1 MKTHDV
7 GLVVSGIRSKY
18 SSILLSAFVLLV
30 IIGYPRIYAT
40 ELPMALFLVPFY
52 LRRFLQFQAT
62 NFKFFLVFI
71 GLFSCWLFGGVAAC
85 LMGDGT
91 TQDVF
96 FHVVV
101 SFKILLNIFFGY
113 VVYSVLKENDAAL
126 LIWLLVQV
134 LVICVSMVSLDFY
147 LVLLGFISP
156 RSADVFQH
164 IYGLRALGFG
174 LYHVDGAMTLI
185 IAAFYYLLITKASFT
200 KTLLLVLMLPVS
212 MAVARSAIV
221 PYAIL
226 GVLKR
231 GVLVKLCLFI
241 SMLTMFLLSMIVSDG
256 PIYESAEIFRN
267 FLNRGVLHSDSVNA
281 LANMYVLPD
290 SLKVYLFGVGKYFDS
305 TSSELMFY
313 MGTDVGYLRLLFYSG
328 LGSIFVFVALNV
340 FGLAGVICSRSYP
353 GSYDVKAFAFAL
365 FCVFIIVN
373 FKGLQ
378 VMSIFAFALY
388 FYASDKKNQTETVA
402 H

>member
-174 LYHVDGAMTLI
+174 LYHVDGALTLI

-328 LGSIFVFVALNV
+328 WGSIFVFVALNV

>member
-174 LYHVDGAMTLI
+174 LYHVDGALTLI

-281 LANMYVLPD
+281 LADMYVLPD

-328 LGSIFVFVALNV
+328 WGSIFVFVALNV

>member
-174 LYHVDGAMTLI
+174 LYHVDGALTLI

-388 FYASDKKNQTETVA
+388 FYASDKKIRPKQ
-402 H
+402 

>member
-18 SSILLSAFVLLV
+18 SSILLSAFVLFV

-174 LYHVDGAMTLI
+174 LYHVDGALTLI

-388 FYASDKKNQTETVA
+388 FYASDKKIRPKQ
-402 H
+402 

>member
-174 LYHVDGAMTLI
+174 LYHVDGALTLI

>member
-18 SSILLSAFVLLV
+18 SSIFLSAFVLLV

-134 LVICVSMVSLDFY
+134 LVICVSMESLDFY

-174 LYHVDGAMTLI
+174 LYHVDGALTLI

-241 SMLTMFLLSMIVSDG
+241 SMLTMFILSMIVSDG

-281 LANMYVLPD
+281 LADMYVLPD

>member
-1 MKTHDV
+1 
-7 GLVVSGIRSKY
+7 
-18 SSILLSAFVLLV
+18 
-30 IIGYPRIYAT
+30 
-40 ELPMALFLVPFY
+40 MALFLVPFY

-174 LYHVDGAMTLI
+174 LYHVDGALTLI

-241 SMLTMFLLSMIVSDG
+241 SMLTMFILSMIVSDG

-281 LANMYVLPD
+281 LADMYVLPD
-290 SLKVYLFGVGKYFDS
+290 NLKVYLFGVGKYFDS

>member
-174 LYHVDGAMTLI
+174 LYHVDGALTLI

-241 SMLTMFLLSMIVSDG
+241 SMLTMFILSMIVSDG

-281 LANMYVLPD
+281 LADMYVLPD
-290 SLKVYLFGVGKYFDS
+290 NLKVYLFGVGKYFDS

>member
-174 LYHVDGAMTLI
+174 LYHVDGALTLI

-388 FYASDKKNQTETVA
+388 FYASDKKNQTEIVA

>member
-174 LYHVDGAMTLI
+174 LYHVDGALTLI

-281 LANMYVLPD
+281 LADMYVLPD

>member
-1 MKTHDV
+1 
-7 GLVVSGIRSKY
+7 
-18 SSILLSAFVLLV
+18 
-30 IIGYPRIYAT
+30 
-40 ELPMALFLVPFY
+40 MALLLVPFY
-52 LRRFLQFQAT
+52 LRGFLQFQVK
-62 NFKFFLVFI
+62 NFKFFLVFA
-71 GLFSCWLFGGVAAC
+71 GMFSCWMFGGVAAF

-113 VVYSVLKENDAAL
+113 VVYSVVKENDAAL
-126 LIWLLVQV
+126 LIWLLAQV
-134 LVICVSMVSLDFY
+134 VVVSISMVSLDFY
-147 LVLLGFISP
+147 LFLLGFISP

-164 IYGLRALGFG
+164 IFGLRALGFG
-174 LYHVDGAMTLI
+174 LYHVDGALTLI
-185 IAAFYYLLITKASFT
+185 IAAFYYLLIAKPSLM

-231 GVLVKLCLFI
+231 GVLVKFCLFT
-241 SMLTMFLLSMIVSDG
+241 SLVTMFLLSMIVTEG
-256 PIYESAEIFRN
+256 PIYESVEIFRN
-267 FLNRGVLHSDSVNA
+267 FLNGGAFHSDSVNA
-281 LANMYVLPD
+281 LADMYILPD

-328 LGSIFVFVALNV
+328 LGSVFIFVALNV

-353 GSYDVKAFAFAL
+353 GSYDIKAFAFAL
-365 FCVFIIVN
+365 FCIFIIVN

-378 VMSIFAFALY
+378 VMSIFAIVLY
-388 FYASDKKNQTETVA
+388 FYASDKKNQVEPVK